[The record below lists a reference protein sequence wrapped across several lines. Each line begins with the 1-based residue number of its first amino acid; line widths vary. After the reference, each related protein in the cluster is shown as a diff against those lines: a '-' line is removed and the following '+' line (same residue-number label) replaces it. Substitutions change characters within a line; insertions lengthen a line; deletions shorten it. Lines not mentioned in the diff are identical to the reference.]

1 MAAAIEAADAA
12 LKSANVTLIGIE
24 LTKGDGMV
32 LVKLEG
38 DVGAVKA
45 AVESAKHAASLVNK
59 VYATKVIPRPA
70 EGIDKIV
77 FSKETR
83 LASKVAQVAP
93 EGRFSECSPHSEN
106 LETQE
111 TPEETQEEVILVAE
125 ESFEAPVEA
134 IEGATEEKALAELSL
149 SGSISGSEEP
159 PLLGSFP
166 DPSRPGICNYCQDP
180 ECPRRKGD
188 PRDWCK
194 MHHQDKN

>member
-1 MAAAIEAADAA
+1 MKNALGLIEAVGMAAAIEAADAA
-12 LKSANVTLIGIE
+12 LKSANVSLIGIE

-83 LASKVAQVAP
+83 LATKAAEVAP
-93 EGRFSECSPHSEN
+93 EVAPEVALSEP
-106 LETQE
+106 
-111 TPEETQEEVILVAE
+111 
-125 ESFEAPVEA
+125 
-134 IEGATEEKALAELSL
+134 SL

-159 PLLGSFP
+159 PLLGSYP
-166 DPSRPGICNYCQDP
+166 DPTRPGICNYCQDP